1 MKSYVKKNITIIIVC
16 VVAFVIGYGTAIYR
30 YGFNDLPITRFSIST
45 VRNNY
50 VEKVN
55 DETISK
61 GVVDSLGDPF
71 STYLT
76 EEELKSFETQ
86 ISSNYVGIG
95 IIISSIDNKIK
106 IIRVLDNSPAKKAG
120 LEEDSEIIKVNGIDV
135 QGKEL
140 ESVSALIRGPEQTA
154 VVLTIIKNNLTK
166 DITLKRE
173 KVEIETV
180 SGIMVTSEVA
190 YIKIYSFNLNTD
202 DEFNKVLDSLLKNKP
217 KGLILDLRNNGGGI
231 LEVTE
236 NIAKRFLK
244 DGSIFLYV
252 QDRDNEPKPQ
262 YIYNTNPISIP
273 IVVIVNRNSASAS
286 EVLAGAIR
294 DNNVGKILGE
304 KTYGKATIQKI
315 FYYPLSGGA
324 IKLTVQKYLTPNKY
338 DLNKNG
344 LIPDISFID
353 LDEGNNPKEDKAI
366 NKALDLLKNYQ

>member
-1 MKSYVKKNITIIIVC
+1 MKYCIKKNILIFIVC
-16 VVAFVIGYGTAIYR
+16 ILIFVLGYGTAIYR

-50 VEKVN
+50 LEKVN
-55 DETISK
+55 DETIAK

-71 STYLT
+71 SSYLT
-76 EEELKSFETQ
+76 QDELKSFETQ

-95 IIISSIDNKIK
+95 IIISSIDEKIV
-106 IIRVLDNSPAKKAG
+106 IIRVLDNSPAKRAG
-120 LEEDSEIIKVNGIDV
+120 LEENSEIIKVNGTDV
-135 QGKEL
+135 QGKDL
-140 ESVSALIRGPEQTA
+140 ESVSALIRGPENTS
-154 VVLTIIKNNLTK
+154 VILTISKNDTTK
-166 DITLKRE
+166 DVELKRE

-180 SGIMVTSEVA
+180 SGMMINSDVA
-190 YIKIYSFNLNTD
+190 YIKIYSFNMDTD
-202 DEFNKVLDSLLKNKP
+202 EEFNKVLDSVIKNQP

-252 QDRDNEPKPQ
+252 QDRNNEPRPL
-262 YIYNTNPISIP
+262 YIYNTNPINIP
-273 IVVIVNRNSASAS
+273 IVVIVNKNSASAS

-304 KTYGKATIQKI
+304 RTYGKATIQKI
-315 FYYPLSGGA
+315 FYSPFSKGA
-324 IKLTVQKYLTPNKY
+324 IKLTIQKYLTPNMY

-344 LIPDISFID
+344 LTPDIPFSD
-353 LDEGNNPKEDKAI
+353 LAESSNPKEDKAI
-366 NKALDLLKNYQ
+366 KKALELF

>member
-1 MKSYVKKNITIIIVC
+1 MKNYIKSNLTIVLIC
-16 VVAFVIGYGTAIYR
+16 VLAFVFGYGTAIFR

-55 DETISK
+55 DETIAK

-71 STYLT
+71 SSYLT
-76 EEELKSFETQ
+76 KDELKSFETQ

-120 LEEDSEIIKVNGIDV
+120 LEEDSEIVKVNGIDV

-140 ESVSALIRGPEQTA
+140 ESVSALIRGPEQTS
-154 VVLTIIKNNLTK
+154 VVLTITKNNITK
-166 DITLKRE
+166 EIVLKRE
-173 KVEIETV
+173 RVEIETV
-180 SGIMVTSEVA
+180 SGMMVSPEIA

-202 DEFNKVLDSLLKNKP
+202 DEFNKVLDQLIKNNP
-217 KGLILDLRNNGGGI
+217 KGLILDLRDNGGGI

-236 NIAKRFLK
+236 NIAKRLLK

-252 QDRDNEPKPQ
+252 QDRNNEPKPQ
-262 YIYNTNPISIP
+262 YIYNANPINIP

-315 FYYPLSGGA
+315 FYSPFSDGA

-344 LIPDISFID
+344 LTPDIPFSD
-353 LDEGNNPKEDKAI
+353 LTESSNPKEDKAI
-366 NKALDLLKNYQ
+366 KKALELF